1 MSGIMTIAGDTPMH
15 KLARLALAT
24 VLISGC
30 ATVAAAGDLKLTLN
44 NGRVTLIAQD
54 VPLRQILDEW
64 ARVGKTTIVN
74 GDKLSGPPLTL
85 QLVDQPEREVLDVL
99 LRSASGYIVAQ
110 KDVTAPGA
118 SVFDKVMILPVS
130 RGPVGVAANTP
141 PTPFNNRPMP
151 MQQPM
156 PVPDDDDPPGE
167 QPPQVL
173 PPGVIVPG
181 GGQNPPVVQ
190 TAPGQQPPLTAPRPG
205 FLPAPPAG
213 QPNPYGPPMV
223 PGGQPMV
230 PGGQPM
236 VPGAQPLPPGALV
249 PGIQSPVPGQVPVVR
264 PPGGPGGE
272 DDR

>member
-1 MSGIMTIAGDTPMH
+1 MH
-15 KLARLALAT
+15 KFARLALAT

-74 GDKLSGPPLTL
+74 GDKLSGPPMTL
-85 QLVDQPEREVLDVL
+85 QLIDQPEREVLDVL

-141 PTPFNNRPMP
+141 PTPFNSRSMP
-151 MQQPM
+151 MQQM
-156 PVPDDDDPPGE
+156 PVPDDDDPPGPGE
-167 QPPQVL
+167 QPHVL
-173 PPGVIVPG
+173 PPGVVVPG
-181 GGQNPPVVQ
+181 GVVQNPVQ
-190 TAPGQQPPLTAPRPG
+190 VAPGQQPPLTSPRPG
-205 FLPAPPAG
+205 FLPAPPVG
-213 QPNPYGPPMV
+213 QPNPYA
-223 PGGQPMV
+223 QP

-236 VPGAQPLPPGALV
+236 VPGAQPNVPAGAPV
-249 PGIQSPVPGQVPVVR
+249 PGIQSPVPGQVPVVVR
-264 PPGGPGGE
+264 PPGGPGGDD